1 MSKKNR
7 TKLLL
12 DAEKI
17 FLNGNY
23 QHSLINYGLIL
34 KDYPETKEARLGVYL
49 SDLGLEDDTQA
60 QALFDYYQIIKE
72 DNENPITLIENI
84 IDNIT
89 THNYQIS
96 NILSDIEKDVNNS
109 DGMGYDDFL
118 KLVDSKGNFKVAFED
133 IMFSTKVILTNK
145 IEFIDF
151 VHKLYKEGFKDM
163 ALRYLDSSF
172 GLFGNDNV
180 VLSLYEMVKEE
191 QE

>member
-172 GLFGNDNV
+172 GLFGNDKE